1 MGYLNETLKRASIK
15 SLREYFLYGVNEDNY
30 SAKSYEVRLK
40 KVYDKWRD
48 IVKKY
53 DNSGEDS
60 ELYRTVNEA
69 IIEHEHV
76 YMELGLQ
83 AGFKLAKEIERGDEV
98 QEDHEKYKE
107 MYTSLFKDV
116 TKAIEEFERAQK
128 SAEEIYLES

>member
-1 MGYLNETLKRASIK
+1 MGYLNETLKRASIQ